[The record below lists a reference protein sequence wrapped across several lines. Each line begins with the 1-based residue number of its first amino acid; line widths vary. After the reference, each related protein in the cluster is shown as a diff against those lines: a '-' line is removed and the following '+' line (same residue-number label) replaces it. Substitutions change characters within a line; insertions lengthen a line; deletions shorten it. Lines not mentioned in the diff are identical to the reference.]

1 MNIYKTI
8 TLTSTLILLSWS
20 SQAANTST
28 GWYKVDDVKKIF
40 KLVDP
45 KCIDSADNKCTRIRY
60 WRVYYKATSQYSPVQ
75 EFNKIMYENTP
86 QIGGVMQMTVD
97 VPNKKA
103 AK

>member
-1 MNIYKTI
+1 MNIYKVI
-8 TLTSTLILLSWS
+8 TLTSMLILPTFFS
-20 SQAANTST
+20 SAQNTST
-28 GWYKVDDVKKIF
+28 GWYKVEDVKKIF

-45 KCIDSADNKCTRIRY
+45 KCIDNDDNKCTRVRY

-86 QIGGVMQMTVD
+86 QVGGVMQMTVD